1 MTDQL
6 HADLIERLGRAVA
19 RAAMDGDPLFG
30 TVEVTIAELAELL
43 ERRTPP
49 SE

>member
-6 HADLIERLGRAVA
+6 HADLVERLGRAVA
-19 RAAMDGDPLFG
+19 RAAMDGDPLLG

-43 ERRTPP
+43 ERCIP
-49 SE
+49 SSE

>member
-43 ERRTPP
+43 ERRIPP